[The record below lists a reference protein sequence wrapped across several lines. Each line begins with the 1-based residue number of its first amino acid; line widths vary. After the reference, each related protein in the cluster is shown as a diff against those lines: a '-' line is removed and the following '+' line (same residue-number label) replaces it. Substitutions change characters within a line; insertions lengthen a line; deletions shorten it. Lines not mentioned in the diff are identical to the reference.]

1 MLAANPKF
9 APWSRGFT
17 LIELMLALAVAAVI
31 ASLAL
36 PSLARFSERNRI
48 QSTANELVAHINLA
62 RLEAVMHRR
71 IVVVC
76 PSSDGQRCSGGN
88 QWHHGWIV
96 FRDDDR
102 NDAADIASD
111 LLRIGPPQKQLWMDS
126 AGRTR
131 VRYQPDGTAGGSNL
145 SIKLCSQTHLDLARA
160 VIVSNPGRPRVA
172 PLPRHLS
179 CPDGR

>member
-1 MLAANPKF
+1 MTAQIPCRGGF
-9 APWSRGFT
+9 GPGFT
-17 LIELMLALAVAAVI
+17 LIEMMLALAVAAVI

-36 PSLARFSERNRI
+36 PSLDRFADRNRI
-48 QSTANELVAHINLA
+48 ESTANDLVAHINLA

-71 IVVVC
+71 LVVVC
-76 PSSDGQRCSGGN
+76 PSTDGLRCSGGN

-102 NDAADIASD
+102 NDIADHASD
-111 LLRIGPPQKQLWMDS
+111 LLRVGPARNHLWMDS

-131 VRYQPDGTAGGSNL
+131 IRYQPDGSAGGSNL
-145 SIKLCSQTHLDLARA
+145 SIKLCDREHADLARA

-172 PLPRHLS
+172 ALPGHLS
-179 CPDGR
+179 CPVG

>member
-1 MLAANPKF
+1 MAAVTLDGYRVQN
-9 APWSRGFT
+9 GFT
-17 LIELMLALAVAAVI
+17 LIELMLVVAVAAVI

-36 PSLARFSERNRI
+36 PSLDRFADRNRI
-48 QSTANELVAHINLA
+48 ESTANELVAHINLA

-71 IVVVC
+71 VVVVC
-76 PSSDGQRCSGGN
+76 PSTDGQRCSGGN

-102 NDAADIASD
+102 NDVADRVED
-111 LLRIGPPQKQLWMDS
+111 LLRVGPVRKRLWMDS
-126 AGRTR
+126 AGRKR
-131 VRYQPDGTAGGSNL
+131 IRYQPDGTAGGSNL
-145 SIKLCSQTHLDLARA
+145 SIKLCDLEHADLAHA

-179 CPDGR
+179 CPVG